1 MLLMHFL
8 ANVNVQIVLSHWQL
22 NPDHLEIYAQ
32 RTMQQS
38 ISGNF
43 LTHFADFLSHCNAS
57 VIAMYERVVVWLFLS
72 ARILSGSSQ
81 IAL

>member
-22 NPDHLEIYAQ
+22 IYAL

-81 IAL
+81 SAL